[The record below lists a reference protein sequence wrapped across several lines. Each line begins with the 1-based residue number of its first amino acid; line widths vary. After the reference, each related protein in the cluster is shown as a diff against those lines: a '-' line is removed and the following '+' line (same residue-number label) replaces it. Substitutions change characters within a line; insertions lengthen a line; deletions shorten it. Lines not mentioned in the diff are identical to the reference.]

1 MKSSSRFVALS
12 RKAILACAV
21 VLPLGGAGW
30 GAWYWHSTGQGA
42 VSYRTERLTRGDL
55 TAVINA
61 SGTLEPVEVIDVGAQ
76 VTGQIKEFGR
86 DLDNSTRNIDY
97 RSRVEA
103 GTVLAKIDDSLY
115 LPDVG
120 IAKADLKVAEADVKV
135 AEAAL
140 ESAKAKL
147 YQTERDWDRAKR
159 MGPNGALTGVDYDTI
174 QNAYITAKAM
184 VPSAAAALE
193 KAKKNVEHA
202 RQVLLK
208 AEKNLS
214 YCTIRSPVKGV
225 IIDRRV
231 NIGQTM
237 VSNLTASSMF
247 LIATD
252 LQHIQIWAA
261 INEADIGGIRRGQ
274 PVTFTVDAYPGETFT
289 GKVSLIR
296 YNATSTQNV
305 VTYPVVVDTDNVADP
320 RSPDELKLKPYMTA
334 NLQFQVD
341 QRKDVLLVPN
351 AALRYKPKEPQIAP
365 EYRVRQ
371 EQDKRRKSI
380 REENNPNAPKSK
392 GNRATVWVQDGE
404 YVRPV
409 KVRVGL
415 TDGNMTELVEV
426 LDGGPLP
433 PETELITGEN
443 RQSSGPKSNNPFA
456 AQMFGGKKQQ

>member
-1 MKSSSRFVALS
+1 MKAASGFASLLRKLILAGLVAL
-12 RKAILACAV
+12 L
-21 VLPLGGAGW
+21 LGGAAW
-30 GAWYWHSTGQGA
+30 GVWRWHSAGQGA

-61 SGTLEPVEVIDVGAQ
+61 TGTVEPVQVIDVGAQ
-76 VTGQIKEFGR
+76 VTGQIKEFGK
-86 DLDNSTRNIDY
+86 DLDDSTKNIDY

-103 GTVLAKIDDSLY
+103 GTVLAQIDDSLY
-115 LPDVG
+115 VPDVG
-120 IAKADLKVAEADVKV
+120 VAKADLKVAEADVKV

-140 ESAKAKL
+140 EAAKAKL

-159 MGPNGALTGVDYDTI
+159 MGPSGALTGVDYDTI
-174 QNAYITAKAM
+174 QNSYVTSKVM
-184 VPSAAAALE
+184 VPSAEAALE
-193 KAKKNVEHA
+193 KAKKSVEHA

-231 NIGQTM
+231 NIGQTV
-237 VSNLTASSMF
+237 VSSLTASSMF

-252 LQHIQIWAA
+252 LQHMQVWAA

-274 PVTFTVDAYPGETFT
+274 PVTFTVDTYPGETFS
-289 GKVSLIR
+289 GKVSQIR

-305 VTYPVVVDTDNVADP
+305 VTYTVVVDTDNIPAP
-320 RSPDELKLKPYMTA
+320 NSSDEFKLKPYMTA

-351 AALRYKPKEPQIAP
+351 AALRYKPKPQQVAP
-365 EYRVRQ
+365 EYRVTQ
-371 EQDKRRKSI
+371 EQDKRRKSMN
-380 REENNPNAPKSK
+380 EENHPNAPKTRGS
-392 GNRATVWVQDGE
+392 RATVWVQDGE

-415 TDGNMTELVEV
+415 TDGNVTELIEV
-426 LDGGPLP
+426 LDHTPLP

-443 RQSSGPKSNNPFA
+443 RQASGPKSNNPFA

>member
-1 MKSSSRFVALS
+1 MKSSSRFAAFL
-12 RKAILACAV
+12 RKGTLACLVILA
-21 VLPLGGAGW
+21 LGGVAW
-30 GAWYWHSTGQGA
+30 GVWRWRAAGQGT

-61 SGTLEPVEVIDVGAQ
+61 TGTLEPVEVIDVGAQ
-76 VTGQIKEFGR
+76 VTGQIKEFGK
-86 DLDNSTRNIDY
+86 DLDNSTKNIDY

-115 LPDVG
+115 VPDVG
-120 IAKADLKVAEADVKV
+120 VAKADLKVAEADVKV

-147 YQTERDWDRAKR
+147 YQTGRDWDRAKC

-174 QNAYITAKAM
+174 QNAYVTSKVM
-184 VPSAAAALE
+184 VPSAEAALE
-193 KAKKNVEHA
+193 KARKSVEHA
-202 RQVLLK
+202 KQVLLK

-231 NIGQTM
+231 NIGQTV
-237 VSNLTASSMF
+237 VSSLTASSMF

-252 LQHIQIWAA
+252 LQHMQVWAA

-274 PVTFTVDAYPGETFT
+274 PVTFTVDAFPGETFT
-289 GKVSLIR
+289 GKVSQIR

-305 VTYPVVVDTDNVADP
+305 VTYTVVVDTDNVPDP
-320 RSPDELKLKPYMTA
+320 RSTDELKLKPYMTA

-351 AALRYKPKEPQIAP
+351 AALRYKPKPTQIAP
-365 EYRVRQ
+365 EYRVSQ
-371 EQDKRRKSI
+371 EQDKRRKSMN
-380 REENNPNAPKSK
+380 EENNPNAPKAR

-415 TDGNMTELVEV
+415 TDGNMTELIEA
-426 LDGGPLP
+426 LDHGQLP
-433 PETELITGEN
+433 ADAELITGEN
-443 RQSSGPKSNNPFA
+443 HQAGGPKSNNPFA
-456 AQMFGGKKQQ
+456 AQMFGGKKQ

>member
-1 MKSSSRFVALS
+1 MKSASGFAALL
-12 RKAILACAV
+12 RKLLLACAL
-21 VLPLGGAGW
+21 VLLLGGAGW
-30 GAWYWHSTGQGA
+30 GVWYWRSGAQGA
-42 VSYRTERLTRGDL
+42 VSYRTERVSRGDL

-61 SGTLEPVEVIDVGAQ
+61 TGTVEPVEVIDVGAQ
-76 VTGQIKEFGR
+76 VTGQIKEFGK
-86 DLDNSTRNIDY
+86 DLDNSTKNIDY
-97 RSRVEA
+97 RSRVEP

-120 IAKADLKVAEADVKV
+120 VAEADLRVAEADVKV

-147 YQTERDWDRAKR
+147 YQTDRDWERAKR
-159 MGPNGALTGVDYDTI
+159 MGPTGALTGVDYDTI
-174 QNAYITAKAM
+174 QNAYVTSKVL
-184 VPSAAAALE
+184 VPSAEAALE
-193 KAKKNVEHA
+193 KAKKTVEHA
-202 RQVLLK
+202 KQVLLK
-208 AEKNLS
+208 AQKNLS

-231 NIGQTM
+231 NIGQTV
-237 VSNLTASSMF
+237 VSSLTASSMF

-252 LQHIQIWAA
+252 LQHMQVWAA

-274 PVTFTVDAYPGETFT
+274 LVTFTVDAHPGETFT
-289 GKVSLIR
+289 GKVSQIR

-305 VTYPVVVDTDNVADP
+305 VTYTVVVDTDNISDP

-351 AALRYKPKEPQIAP
+351 AALRFKPKPAQIAP
-365 EYRVRQ
+365 EFRTTQ
-371 EQDKRRKSI
+371 EQDKRRKAMN
-380 REENNPNAPKSK
+380 EENNPNAPKGRGS
-392 GNRATVWVQDGE
+392 RATVWVQDGE
-404 YVRPV
+404 FVRPV

-415 TDGNMTELVEV
+415 TDGNMTELIEV
-426 LDGGPLP
+426 LGGDKLAPDA
-433 PETELITGEN
+433 ELITSEDHQG
-443 RQSSGPKSNNPFA
+443 SGSKSNNPFA